1 MPRGRELRRPEIDA
15 LLARHGG
22 NGRLDE
28 DRFYRAAGLIDFAS
42 GLHKSAAFRRSH
54 GTHVAALA
62 GGYRP
67 GTADDD
73 FPLILVQLAA
83 ANVADTSGDRIA
95 PDRSEGH
102 TSELQSI
109 MRIS

>member
-15 LLARHGG
+15 LLARHGR

-28 DRFYRAAGLIDFAS
+28 DGFYRAAGLIDFAS

-54 GTHVAALA
+54 GTHVAALP

-73 FPLILVQLAA
+73 FPLILVQPTAETVHAPRGARL
-83 ANVADTSGDRIA
+83 A
-95 PDRSEGH
+95 PDPGQ
-102 TSELQSI
+102 T
-109 MRIS
+109 